1 MNAAKK
7 AALVVASAGLAAG
20 AGAGAAVA
28 DSGTSGTAAGSP
40 GIVSGNTTAV
50 PVHVPVELCGNTA
63 DVGGLLNPSFGNTCA
78 AG

>member
-7 AALVVASAGLAAG
+7 AALVVASAGLVAG

-28 DSGTSGTAAGSP
+28 DSSAPGTAAGSP
-40 GIVSGNTTAV
+40 GIASGNNVQV
-50 PVHVPVELCGNTA
+50 PVHVPAEICGNT
-63 DVGGLLNPSFGNTCA
+63 VGLVGLLNPASGNTCA